1 LGHRGTHT
9 THYTGAMFQWG
20 RALGQKAMVRP
31 QSWCVTSVISKT
43 GLVLATDTDE
53 HRYKITSEETSA
65 TTSNIEYRNL

>member
-1 LGHRGTHT
+1 
-9 THYTGAMFQWG
+9 M
-20 RALGQKAMVRP
+20 GQKTMVRP
-31 QSWCVTSVISKT
+31 QSWCVTSVIPKT